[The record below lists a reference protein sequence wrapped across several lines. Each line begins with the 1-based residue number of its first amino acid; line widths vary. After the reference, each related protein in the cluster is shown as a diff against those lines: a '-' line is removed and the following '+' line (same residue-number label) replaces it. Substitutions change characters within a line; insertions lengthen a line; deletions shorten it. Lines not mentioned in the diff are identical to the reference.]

1 MSDRVTQGVLHG
13 VRHMKRN
20 RQTTA
25 AKAATNTKTIKLPAQ
40 TLENAA
46 AQSGRTPAEEVARTY
61 QTLTGRKA
69 EARHIGTKNGVAAFE
84 IAAQGAAKGNGM
96 WRTTTRKGQRVLIEP
111 HGHAYHGTAQE
122 VRDAALTP
130 NSRKGL
136 AQSIQ
141 FARYV
146 AEHFKYTPEQRREYV
161 REKRRDAIKTQEQFV
176 LFGEPTTIPADV
188 EIVAS
193 AAARYMGQTFDAFV
207 RDALFAA
214 IDKAIDKAEKDAGE
228 IGVGLPLTRYER
240 AALDRIKAT
249 RPQIEA
255 EAKARLA
262 ARATA

>member
-1 MSDRVTQGVLHG
+1 MSDPVTQGVLHG
-13 VRHMKRN
+13 VRHMKKD

-25 AKAATNTKTIKLPAQ
+25 AKAATNT
-40 TLENAA
+40 
-46 AQSGRTPAEEVARTY
+46 
-61 QTLTGRKA
+61 
-69 EARHIGTKNGVAAFE
+69 NGG
-84 IAAQGAAKGNGM
+84 AQGAAKGNGT
-96 WRTTTRKGQRVLIEP
+96 WRTTTRKGERVLIDP
-111 HGHAYHGTAQE
+111 HGHTYHGTAQE
-122 VRDAALTP
+122 IRDAALTP
-130 NSRKGL
+130 NTRKGL

-141 FARYV
+141 WARHV

-176 LFGEPTTIPADV
+176 LFGESTTIPADV

-214 IDKAIDKAEKDAGE
+214 IGKAIDKAEKDAGE

-240 AALDRIKAT
+240 AALDMIKAT